1 MPFTTLISPAEVA
14 AHLDDPDWVI
24 VDCRFSLADTE
35 KGRRD
40 YLARHV
46 PGALYAHLDED
57 LSSQIIPGRTGRHPL
72 PAVDDFAQTVS
83 SWGIDARVQVVVYD
97 DACIVYAGR
106 LWWMLRWLGHDAV
119 AVLDG
124 DWRHWQQ
131 AGYPTRSGIETRA
144 RRAFTPRPRPEMLAT
159 ATEIAARLD
168 DNALLLIDVRAED
181 RYRGENETLDARGGH
196 IPGARS
202 APYSL
207 NLDADGRYLPADEL
221 RARYE
226 ALLGDRP
233 AEEAIFYCGSGVSA
247 AHDLIA
253 LEYAGLGA
261 GRLYVGSWSEWIT
274 DPERPVA
281 TGSEP

>member
-40 YLARHV
+40 YLASHI

-57 LSSQIIPGRTGRHPL
+57 LSSQVIPGQTGRHPL
-72 PAVDDFAQTVS
+72 PAIGDFAQTVS
-83 SWGIDARVQVVVYD
+83 SWGIDARVQVIAYD
-97 DACIVYAGR
+97 DASSVYAGR
-106 LWWMLRWLGHDAV
+106 LWWMLRWLDHDAV

-131 AGYPTRSGIETRA
+131 AGYPTRSGTETRA
-144 RRAFTPRPRPEMLAT
+144 RRTFTPRPRPERLAT
-159 ATEIAARLD
+159 AAEIAARLD

-281 TGSEP
+281 TGAKP